1 MRNFKIL
8 LSDATSYKA
17 VVVGKFIKKMYPD
30 IRLYT
35 CDHRRASGFFHS
47 KYSDVHILLDYG
59 IENAE
64 KYAESLSKIIA
75 DNEIDLFFPIN
86 SVEMNIVLS
95 KRNRFGKSLS
105 YWGDYTSFQ
114 TLNDKNRLMQLC
126 QECCIKMPRCFDSFE
141 QADFPLVIKPN
152 VSSSAK
158 GVKYFSNADDLNRY
172 KHKVNLKDFLMQQY
186 IKGVGV
192 GYSVFAVNGEIKAG
206 YGHKRLAE
214 YPVNGGSSMYREN
227 YEDQRMA
234 EIADKIIRKTGWSG
248 FAMFEFKL
256 TDDGELY
263 LIEVNPRIW
272 GSINQGLQNGVNY
285 FSVLLGAKDI
295 AAKKKTNTYFSP
307 FVYLSFLLY
316 ALRGNFVPLGEFLTN
331 LSNNKS
337 DISLFSDPCGWFGSL
352 LRLI

>member
-1 MRNFKIL
+1 MCNFKIL

-17 VVVGKFIKKMYPD
+17 VVVGKFIKKMYPH

-47 KYSDVHILLDYG
+47 KYSDVHILLDYNV
-59 IENAE
+59 ENTE
-64 KYAESLSKIIA
+64 EYMKSLSKIIT
-75 DNEIDLFFPIN
+75 DHEVDLFFPVN
-86 SVEMNIVLS
+86 SVEMNTVLS
-95 KRNRFGKSLS
+95 QRDRFGKSLS
-105 YWGDYTSFQ
+105 YWGDYSSFQ
-114 TLNDKNRLMQLC
+114 VLNDKNRLMQLC
-126 QECCIKMPRCFDSFE
+126 RECCIKMPRCFDSFE
-141 QADFPLVIKPN
+141 QVDFPLVIKPN

-158 GVKYFSNADDLNRY
+158 GVKYFSNTDDLERY
-172 KHKVNLKDFLMQQY
+172 KDKVNLKDFLMQQY
-186 IKGVGV
+186 IKGIGV
-192 GYSVFAVNGEIKAG
+192 GYSIFAVNGEIKVG

-227 YEDQRMA
+227 YEDRRMA

-256 TDDGELY
+256 TKEGELY

-285 FSVLLGAKDI
+285 FSVLLGTKNITAKR
-295 AAKKKTNTYFSP
+295 KTNTYFSP

-316 ALRGNFVPLGEFLTN
+316 LLRGNAKPLLNFL
-331 LSNNKS
+331 LSLPHNKA
-337 DISLFSDPCGWFGSL
+337 DVSLFEDPRGWLGSFV
-352 LRLI
+352 RMI